1 MAEKRKKTCVRNKDW
16 EEEFFFTSIRHK
28 FVCLICGAMVVI
40 SKQHNVERPYQT
52 THSSLNTNFTPQIVL
67 PAVKACESE
76 AALTKQQ
83 TFFTRTLNKTKK
95 ATKASFRATH
105 YFIKNKKMFSDG
117 EIV

>member
-1 MAEKRKKTCVRNKDW
+1 M
-16 EEEFFFTSIRHK
+16 
-28 FVCLICGAMVVI
+28 I
-40 SKQHNVERPYQT
+40 STQHNVERPYQI
-52 THSSLNTNFTPQIVL
+52 THNSLNTNFTPQIAFL
-67 PAVKACESE
+67 AEKACESK

-95 ATKASFRATH
+95 ATEASFRATH